1 MPCAGEDQCMT
12 VLYRRP
18 AGRIPLSVGP
28 QLASWDRGGS
38 PSQVRLGQFL
48 DHAEALAMPAMA
60 TRQGPFSVELTVGLS
75 DHLPLT
81 GGGRDL
87 DNYLFPLA
95 QRLGATRIAA
105 MFGRKVHG
113 SSFLS
118 IDLAEP
124 DDAIPAQ
131 FSVRLAGSYARKEWK
146 IDLRERLL
154 KAHCPVPGTGPV
166 GIVISIATGPGRNW
180 ANIWKPS
187 LDAFGPVLGEDP
199 LRPFHPNDDRVTD
212 LGLHHHLDNAIGH
225 DVIVTASW
233 ASLKGGP

>member
-1 MPCAGEDQCMT
+1 M
-12 VLYRRP
+12 LYRRP
-18 AGRIPLSVGP
+18 AGRMSLSVGP

-38 PSQVRLGQFL
+38 PSQVRLGRFL
-48 DHAEALAMPAMA
+48 DHAEALAAPVMA
-60 TRQGPFSVELTVGLS
+60 TGDGPFAVELTVGLS

-95 QRLGATRIAA
+95 QRLGAMRIAA
-105 MFGRKVHG
+105 MFGKKVHG

-118 IDLAEP
+118 IALAEP
-124 DDAIPAQ
+124 GAAALEQ
-131 FSVRLAGSYARKEWK
+131 FSVRLAGSYVRKEWK

-154 KAHCPVPGTGPV
+154 EAHCPVPGTGQV
-166 GIVISIATGPGRNW
+166 GLVISITTGPGRNW
-180 ANIWKPS
+180 ANIWKPL

-212 LGLHHHLDNAIGH
+212 LSLHHRVDTAVGH
-225 DVIVTASW
+225 DVMVTASW
-233 ASLKGGP
+233 ASL

>member
-1 MPCAGEDQCMT
+1 M
-12 VLYRRP
+12 
-18 AGRIPLSVGP
+18 PLSVGP

-38 PSQVRLGQFL
+38 PGQVRLGLFL
-48 DHAEALAMPAMA
+48 DHAEALAAPALA
-60 TRQGPFSVELTVGLS
+60 AEDGPFAVELTVGLS

-95 QRLGATRIAA
+95 QRLGGTRIAA

-118 IDLAEP
+118 VGLAEP
-124 DDAIPAQ
+124 GDAMPAQ
-131 FSVRLAGSYARKEWK
+131 LSVRLAGSYVRREWRAG
-146 IDLRERLL
+146 LRERLL
-154 KAHCPVPGTGPV
+154 QAHCPVPGTGPV
-166 GIVISIATGPGRNW
+166 GIVISITTGPGRNW
-180 ANIWKPS
+180 ANIWKPL

-199 LRPFHPNDDRVTD
+199 LRPFHPSDDRVTD
-212 LGLHHHLDNAIGH
+212 LGLHQHVDTAIGH

-233 ASLKGGP
+233 ANLRGGR